1 MNIEELR
8 DFALSL
14 PDVEE
19 DCPFGP
25 TVVVFRIRQKIFML
39 LPLDTEGAQCNL
51 KCNPE
56 LAIEYRERFPHAV
69 LPGYHMNKKH
79 WNTVVVHPEITDSFI
94 KEQIQNS
101 YDLVKGKKK

>member
-14 PDVEE
+14 PEVEE

-25 TVVVFRIRQKIFML
+25 SVVVFRIRQKIFML
-39 LPLDTEGAQCNL
+39 LPLDTEGAQFNV

-56 LAIEYRERFPHAV
+56 LAIELRAHYPNAV

-79 WNTVVVHPEITDSFI
+79 WNTIIVHPEISGQFI
-94 KEQIQNS
+94 QEQIKNS
-101 YDLVKGKKK
+101 YELIKGKKK